1 MIMIYILLFTLVPT
15 PIVMVTAPNT
25 QVVGQSLELNCDVNI
40 TRGITS
46 EVDIVWGTE
55 TIKLNRT
62 DDVNLILIEGTVF
75 TYTSTYTIEQLST
88 SDKDRVY
95 YCELVI
101 NSVSPVVVND
111 SILLNVTSKL
121 CMYAL

>member
-1 MIMIYILLFTLVPT
+1 
-15 PIVMVTAPNT
+15 MVIITAPDT
-25 QVVGQSLELNCDVNI
+25 QIVGQSLELKCSGNI

-46 EVDIVWGTE
+46 KVDVVWGSDVSE
-55 TIKLNRT
+55 LNRT
-62 DDVNLILIEGTVF
+62 DDVDLTQTENDSF

-88 SDKDRVY
+88 SDKDRIY

-101 NSVSPVVVND
+101 NSDPPVVVND

-121 CMYAL
+121 RLYVL

>member
-25 QVVGQSLELNCDVNI
+25 QIVGQSLELNCDVNI

>member
-1 MIMIYILLFTLVPT
+1 
-15 PIVMVTAPNT
+15 MVA
-25 QVVGQSLELNCDVNI
+25 
-40 TRGITS
+40 
-46 EVDIVWGTE
+46 VWGIE
-55 TIKLNRT
+55 TIELNRT